1 MTHTLRNGRAVVR
14 SENLDGQEVIEVLF
28 LMEQALILLVFNF
41 FLKMTIFENETTN
54 NLF

>member
-1 MTHTLRNGRAVVR
+1 MTHTLSSSTAVGR
-14 SENLDGQEVIEVLF
+14 SKNLDGQEVIEVLF

-41 FLKMTIFENETTN
+41 FLKVTIFENEKTS